1 MDDIKTQLLKTCRE
15 MMDALAG
22 DPGDEILGAP
32 PKVFYLDFAYMSKS
46 KFRGSRIENPLETYR
61 YQNGSLEKVEPG
73 TAGNTKPIR
82 GSYFSGGHFAA
93 AIDKKNK
100 YAYIGFQLGPRFGRG
115 FRYKIVTGKEGN
127 TLADKEKLWM
137 S

>member
-1 MDDIKTQLLKTCRE
+1 MDDIKNQLIGMCKA
-15 MMDALAG
+15 MMDAIASG
-22 DPGDEILGAP
+22 SDDRILGQL